1 VFTGHTKLQSCIP
14 SHTTLAHIRTQVHA
28 NKDQSAVA
36 GGGKSAGNGWFNV
49 VGSEQTAE
57 LKRDA
62 ELIRMRGY
70 MDPKRFYKA
79 PEVCILMTVFMRI
92 LFHNSSK
99 HLYVL

>member
-1 VFTGHTKLQSCIP
+1 VLTDNTNIYTILPKHCTVCCK
-14 SHTTLAHIRTQVHA
+14 QVHA
-28 NKDQSAVA
+28 NKDQSAAA

-79 PEVCILMTVFMRI
+79 PEVYTLITLTLYTLSFQY
-92 LFHNSSK
+92 SSSSSST
-99 HLYVL
+99 YQ

>member
-1 VFTGHTKLQSCIP
+1 VFTNSTHCNHAYYLAQQ
-14 SHTTLAHIRTQVHA
+14 LAHICKQVHA

-79 PEVCILMTVFMRI
+79 PEVCTLITVLMRI
-92 LFHNSSK
+92 FFHQW
-99 HLYVL
+99 